1 MSKTFAQLGLPKPIV
16 RSLAERN
23 IHEPFP
29 IQAATIPDAL
39 NDRDVCGKAP
49 TGSGKTLAFGL
60 PLLATIDK
68 AARHRP
74 SALILAPTRELAEQ
88 IRVELMPSAKAMGRF
103 VAAIYGGVG
112 YGGQKAALRR
122 GVDVLVATPG
132 RLEDLL
138 DQGVVE
144 LGDVETVVIDE
155 ADRMADM
162 GFLPAVRRIL
172 DQTPDDRQTLLFSA
186 TLDGDIG
193 VLVRDYQHNPVRHEA
208 ESVETDALDARHH
221 FWLVRHEDRVQHAAD
236 IVDAAGRS
244 IIFTRTRR
252 GADRL
257 ARQLERSG
265 VKAVAMHGGRS
276 QNQRQRALK
285 SFAAG
290 RTPALVAT
298 DVAARGIHIDA
309 VESVIHFDLP
319 ADHKDYLHRSGRTAR
334 AGASGIVVS
343 LVTGGQQRDASR
355 MQRQIG
361 LDAPFE
367 DPSVGR
373 LEDGGYEIGEPQPQ
387 DRNRSNRGA
396 GDRAGSRRRGKR
408 NSRSQQGRGE
418 TPRGSSKPM
427 NGERENTK
435 RDLGERG
442 PRREQEPSRKD
453 RNGSRRGGNTDPSS
467 LYIAN
472 IPWSATEDDLTQLCR
487 RFGKVRKATIV
498 TDRKT
503 GRSRGF
509 AFVDMAPGGAERAIE
524 QLQGASMGGRELT
537 VRAAHPQRPKA
548 SSKR

>member
-1 MSKTFAQLGLPKPIV
+1 MSKTFSQLGLPKAIV
-16 RSLAERN
+16 RSLAERG

-29 IQAATIPDAL
+29 IQAATIPDVL
-39 NDRDVCGKAP
+39 DDRDVCGRAP

-60 PLLATIDK
+60 PVLATIAK
-68 AARHRP
+68 ASRHRP

-88 IRVELMPSAKAMGRF
+88 IKVELMPSGKAMGRF
-103 VAAIYGGVG
+103 VAAVYGGVG

-122 GVDVLVATPG
+122 GVDMLVATPG

-138 DQGVVE
+138 EQGVVD
-144 LGDVETVVIDE
+144 LGDVEAVVIDE

-172 DQTPDDRQTLLFSA
+172 DQTPADRQTLLFSA
-186 TLDGDIG
+186 TLDGDVG
-193 VLVRDYQHNPVRHEA
+193 VLVRDYQREPVRHQA
-208 ESVETDALDARHH
+208 DAVDTGALDARHH
-221 FWLVRHEDRVQHAAD
+221 FWLVQHEDRVRHTAD
-236 IVDAAGRS
+236 IVGAAGRS

-290 RTPALVAT
+290 KTPALVAT

-309 VESVIHFDLP
+309 VESVVHFDLP

-343 LVTGGQQRDASR
+343 LVTSGQQRDVSR
-355 MQRQIG
+355 MQRQVG
-361 LDAPFE
+361 LDAPVE
-367 DPSVGR
+367 APRIDA
-373 LEDGGYEIGEPQPQ
+373 LEEGGYELREPETSRGVAPDRSTGKRQGE
-387 DRNRSNRGA
+387 RSARSNRA
-396 GDRAGSRRRGKR
+396 R
-408 NSRSQQGRGE
+408 
-418 TPRGSSKPM
+418 TGSSA
-427 NGERENTK
+427 
-435 RDLGERG
+435 
-442 PRREQEPSRKD
+442 RRE
-453 RNGSRRGGNTDPSS
+453 GGNRDEVPNAPDRGRSRDASPRDASGGSQRPTGRRQTQSV
-467 LYIAN
+467 YIAN
-472 IPWSATEDDLTQLCR
+472 IPWSATEADLAHLCR
-487 RFGKVRKATIV
+487 RFGKVEQATIV

-509 AFVDMAPGGAERAIE
+509 AFVDMAPEGAVRAVE
-524 QLQGASMGGRELT
+524 QLQGASMGGRPLT
-537 VRAAHPQRPKA
+537 VRAARPQRPKA
-548 SSKR
+548 QTRR